1 MLMNRLYE
9 GSSLCF
15 NFFLFANDSE
25 NRCQHVCVYIYV
37 YNIYVCVCLCVCV
50 CARALLRV
58 CVVSKSTLKT
68 YQKGISPPILNIAS
82 FVELGIKIMYEL

>member
-1 MLMNRLYE
+1 MIVKIDVNM
-9 GSSLCF
+9 
-15 NFFLFANDSE
+15 
-25 NRCQHVCVYIYV
+25 YV
-37 YNIYVCVCLCVCV
+37 YTYMYIIYTCVCLCVCVCV